1 MLNNISLVLYNQKKQ
16 RGWLYEKKFF
26 SLLVAIFVFASIAP
40 SFAGATEQNTYTDEN
55 LMLLESDFLLNVD
68 LNQQEDLVSNG
79 NSVIQSRF
87 ALPFPVYFIP
97 GIGQVTLLGTGVV
110 VGGGVAYEASSWI
123 AEMVNSYLAADTAD
137 EIISKK
143 KKGSIRKEFPS
154 EYLDKTLNEIEKD
167 AKAGKPRAKKAK
179 KLLTDKRFDK

>member
-1 MLNNISLVLYNQKKQ
+1 MRKN
-16 RGWLYEKKFF
+16 FF

-40 SFAGATEQNTYTDEN
+40 NFAGATEQNTYTDEN
-55 LMLLESDFLLNVD
+55 LMLLESDFLLD

-79 NSVIQSRF
+79 NDVVQSRF

-110 VGGGVAYEASSWI
+110 VVGGVAYEASSWI